1 MRMFLGVF
9 LAASVMLF
17 LAQFLGINVAD
28 QPGIASKFVLLIE
41 RVDWLLV
48 FGLAF
53 TAAALV
59 AGVSLLKHTPIG
71 KALDSR
77 DE

>member
-1 MRMFLGVF
+1 MKMFFGVF
-9 LAASVMLF
+9 VTMSLIMMLS
-17 LAQFLGINVAD
+17 QFVSINVAD
-28 QPGIASKFVLLIE
+28 QPDLASKAFVFVE
-41 RVDWLLV
+41 RVNWLLV